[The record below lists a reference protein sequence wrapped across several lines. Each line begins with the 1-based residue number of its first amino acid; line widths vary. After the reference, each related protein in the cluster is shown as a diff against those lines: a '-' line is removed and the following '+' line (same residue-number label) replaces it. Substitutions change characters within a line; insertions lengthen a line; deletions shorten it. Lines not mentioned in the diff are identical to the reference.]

1 MEGIEMVNY
10 DIALIREFL
19 TLLLSYRKKKQ
30 SIYWYFC
37 PYIGQNESSI
47 DDNTIV
53 AIIEAN
59 HAKYWAKWS
68 KYNMRG

>member
-1 MEGIEMVNY
+1 M
-10 DIALIREFL
+10 
-19 TLLLSYRKKKQ
+19 
-30 SIYWYFC
+30 YWYFC

-53 AIIEAN
+53 AIIEVI